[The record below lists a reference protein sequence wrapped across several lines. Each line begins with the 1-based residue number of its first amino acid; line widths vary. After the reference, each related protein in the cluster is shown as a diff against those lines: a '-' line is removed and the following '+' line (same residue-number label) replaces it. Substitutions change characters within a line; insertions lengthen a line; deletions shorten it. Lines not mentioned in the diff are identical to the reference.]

1 MQCLLDSPIFHVLQR
16 FCYYMS
22 FKKNQQKQ
30 HMPSPL
36 LLLCTKESL
45 KIDGQYKNNVITR
58 NIALTEGTEKTI

>member
-1 MQCLLDSPIFHVLQR
+1 
-16 FCYYMS
+16 
-22 FKKNQQKQ
+22 
-30 HMPSPL
+30 MPSPL